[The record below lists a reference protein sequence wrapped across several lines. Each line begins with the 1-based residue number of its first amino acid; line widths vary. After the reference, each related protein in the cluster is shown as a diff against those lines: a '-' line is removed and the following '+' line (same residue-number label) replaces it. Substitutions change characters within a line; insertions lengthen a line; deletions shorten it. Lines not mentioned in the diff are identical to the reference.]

1 MTGFAGDIGQSIGN
15 LFQNALDAVTGAFTG
30 LVHTVDQ
37 FVPGGFPIFVVLCTI
52 GVLVALA
59 TLRR

>member
-1 MTGFAGDIGQSIGN
+1 MASFVNDIGQSIGN
-15 LFQNALDAVTGAFTG
+15 LFQNAIGAVGAAFTG

-37 FVPGGFPIFVVLCTI
+37 WIPGGFPIFVVLCTI
-52 GVLVALA
+52 GVLVGLA